1 MFLIWRHKRLGV
13 FQRWMSCKNIYL
25 SIYKLVCNGS
35 FLDIALRMFLVCF
48 FKQTNKF
55 CPNLIVYFGK
65 VRWYK
70 NNYYQINY
78 LRITNFNEFTYK
90 APNLCNKMVLLLIYH
105 CKKDLQFQVLS
116 PRSFAWTSRTLFR
129 NN

>member
-1 MFLIWRHKRLGV
+1 MCDVFDSWRHKRLGV

-78 LRITNFNEFTYK
+78 LRITNFNEFIYK
-90 APNLCNKMVLLLIYH
+90 APNLCVQKGPAISGTFSTVICVNKQ
-105 CKKDLQFQVLS
+105 KPFQKQLNIS
-116 PRSFAWTSRTLFR
+116 KYR
-129 NN
+129 